1 VESDKRNFESVYSK
15 KVRAGRRRTYF
26 FDVRTTRSND
36 YYITLT
42 ESKRKFDE
50 DGYERHKL
58 FLYKEDFNK
67 FVEGLN
73 DTVNYI
79 KTELMPDYD
88 FDEFKRPLED
98 GQPYNPDAQNAPS
111 AAIDATSEVAAEE
124 AVDSEEV
131 VAVESDADDAVE
143 EVVDSEEPTDTV
155 EEAEALDETST
166 DTPEDSQPVEEP
178 IDEEDL
184 KWD

>member
-1 VESDKRNFESVYSK
+1 MESDKRKFESIYSK

-36 YYITLT
+36 YYITVT

-67 FVEGLN
+67 FVEGLS
-73 DTVNYI
+73 DTVNHI
-79 KTELMPDYD
+79 KTELLPDYD
-88 FDEFKRPLED
+88 FDEFTRPLED
-98 GQPYNPDAQNAPS
+98 GTPQNGESFTKEEAS
-111 AAIDATSEVAAEE
+111 SEV
-124 AVDSEEV
+124 SETP
-131 VAVESDADDAVE
+131 SDQVE
-143 EVVDSEEPTDTV
+143 EVVEETAAEESASEEV
-155 EEAEALDETST
+155 EETS
-166 DTPEDSQPVEEP
+166 QEEE
-178 IDEEDL
+178 INEEDL

>member
-1 VESDKRNFESVYSK
+1 MESEKRKFESVYSK

-36 YYITLT
+36 YYITVT

-67 FVEGLN
+67 FVEGLS
-73 DTVNYI
+73 DTVNHI
-79 KTELMPDYD
+79 KSELLPDYD
-88 FDEFKRPLED
+88 FDQFDRPIED
-98 GQPYNPDAQNAPS
+98 GTPYDGDAQQSKP
-111 AAIDATSEVAAEE
+111 SEVVEHAEVKNEAESVEADAVENVDEAPAPEAAEE
-124 AVDSEEV
+124 PVN
-131 VAVESDADDAVE
+131 DD
-143 EVVDSEEPTDTV
+143 
-155 EEAEALDETST
+155 
-166 DTPEDSQPVEEP
+166 
-178 IDEEDL
+178 DL